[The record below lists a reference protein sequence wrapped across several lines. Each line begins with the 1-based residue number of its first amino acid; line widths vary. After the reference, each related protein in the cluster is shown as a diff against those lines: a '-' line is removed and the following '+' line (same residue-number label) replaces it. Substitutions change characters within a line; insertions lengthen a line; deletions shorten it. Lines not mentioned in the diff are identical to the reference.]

1 MKIPKSHPRY
11 KSLKTRES
19 LSRLA
24 DDGIV
29 AKTGLIAH
37 GRGEALD
44 YFLGERTVPE
54 AELAIKVAAYWLTA
68 AKRPVLSV
76 NGNVAALAGKAMVA
90 LSRAVPAP
98 IEINLFHRSPQRLAL
113 VAGHMRKLGARE
125 LLGIDARKR
134 LPGLAQPRSWCSE
147 EGIYSA
153 DAVLVSLEDG
163 DRAQALKRAGKFV
176 IAIDLNPLSR
186 TAVEADVTIVDEVTR
201 AVPLLTRFVRC
212 ARSRPAEYSKLSRK
226 FDNRA
231 NLSAVKARMARR
243 LAED

>member
-1 MKIPKSHPRY
+1 
-11 KSLKTRES
+11 
-19 LSRLA
+19 
-24 DDGIV
+24 
-29 AKTGLIAH
+29 
-37 GRGEALD
+37 
-44 YFLGERTVPE
+44 
-54 AELAIKVAAYWLTA
+54 
-68 AKRPVLSV
+68 
-76 NGNVAALAGKAMVA
+76 MVA